1 MMKKR
6 LISIVCLVAVM
17 VSSFCVGL
25 YAAGGKEEVKAW
37 LRHDLNVEYN
47 GVKQKMRDATG
58 ATVLPLTYND
68 STYLPVRAV
77 SNLLGVHV
85 DWDGDT
91 NTVLLGAKYDVT
103 NFINAI
109 EPYSASKS
117 WAVTKEEDRK
127 DKNIGGINSKSYITI
142 GSRAE
147 AYYNLEAY
155 KNEVDF
161 YFTELNF
168 KVYNSGNEV
177 EMIDVYIDGSLR
189 NTICIE
195 PKNIPAEEEINLKG
209 VKQIQ
214 FVRQGDA
221 GTPIYIIDA
230 QLN

>member
-117 WAVTKEEDRK
+117 
-127 DKNIGGINSKSYITI
+127 YITI

-155 KNEVDF
+155 KNEADF

-221 GTPIYIIDA
+221 GTPIYIIDDMIW
-230 QLN
+230 

>member
-1 MMKKR
+1 MKKR

-68 STYLPVRAV
+68 STYLPVRAI

-117 WAVTKEEDRK
+117 WAVTKEGDRK
-127 DKNIGGINSKSYITI
+127 DKNIGGIKSKSYITI

-155 KNEVDF
+155 KNETDY

-168 KVYNSGNEV
+168 KVYNSGNE
-177 EMIDVYIDGSLR
+177 EELIDVYIDGVLR
-189 NTICIE
+189 STIYIE
-195 PKNIPAEEEINLKG
+195 PKNIPEEREINLKG

-214 FVRQGDA
+214 FVRQGDG

>member
-1 MMKKR
+1 MKKR

-47 GVKQKMRDATG
+47 GVQQKMRDATG

-68 STYLPVRAV
+68 STYLPVRAI

-91 NTVLLGAKYDVT
+91 NTVLLGAKYDFSD
-103 NFINAI
+103 FINAI

-155 KNEVDF
+155 KNEADF
-161 YFTELNF
+161 LFFATTITPPTSLSRRCKRCNVFLSSFSRYDNIPFSPFWE
-168 KVYNSGNEV
+168 S
-177 EMIDVYIDGSLR
+177 SLR
-189 NTICIE
+189 IPTVFFITRISLSS
-195 PKNIPAEEEINLKG
+195 NIMGMLSG
-209 VKQIQ
+209 V
-214 FVRQGDA
+214 
-221 GTPIYIIDA
+221 
-230 QLN
+230 